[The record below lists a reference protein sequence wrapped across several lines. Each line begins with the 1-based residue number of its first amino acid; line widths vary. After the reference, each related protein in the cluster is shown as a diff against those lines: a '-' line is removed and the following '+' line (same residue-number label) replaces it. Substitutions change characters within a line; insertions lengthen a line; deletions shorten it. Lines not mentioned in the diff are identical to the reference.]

1 MEVLILTF
9 TTLFSV
15 VNPFGAM
22 PVFLTLTD
30 SDSNAERTATALRS
44 CLYMVAILSVSFF
57 GGQYIL
63 NFFGINI
70 QHLRIAGGILL
81 MRSAFDLLTP
91 GANRDRVGPAALEES
106 MQKDDI
112 SFTPL
117 AMPML
122 SGPGSMA
129 LCIGFIR
136 PSVADKLFTVLG
148 FGLVAAA
155 AFLILVSS
163 LRLTRFLGRPGLAA
177 LARIM
182 GFLTLAIG
190 VNFFV
195 TAVKALFKHPLG
207 GVVVVQAV
215 FLAQQ
220 LGLFG

>member
-1 MEVLILTF
+1 MEVLLATF

-22 PVFLTLTD
+22 PMFLTLT
-30 SDSNAERTATALRS
+30 SDDTNAERTATALRS
-44 CLYMVAILSVSFF
+44 CVYMVAILSVAFF

-91 GANRDRVGPAALEES
+91 GANRDRVGPDTLEES
-106 MQKDDI
+106 THKDDI

-129 LCIGFIR
+129 ICIGLIR
-136 PSVADKLFTVLG
+136 PTHFDQVMTILG

-155 AFLILVSS
+155 SFIVLLSS
-163 LRLTRFLGRPGLAA
+163 LRLTRLLGRPGMAA

-182 GFLTLAIG
+182 GFITLAIG
-190 VNFFV
+190 VNFL
-195 TAVKALFKHPLG
+195 ASAIGALFP
-207 GVVVVQAV
+207 
-215 FLAQQ
+215 
-220 LGLFG
+220 GLSR

>member
-1 MEVLILTF
+1 MEILLATF
-9 TTLFSV
+9 TTLFSL

-22 PVFLTLTD
+22 PVFLTLTSDD
-30 SDSNAERTATALRS
+30 SGTERLRIALRA
-44 CLYMVAILSVSFF
+44 CLYMVAILSVAFL

-63 NFFGINI
+63 NFFNISI

-106 MQKDDI
+106 KLKDDV

-129 LCIGFIR
+129 ICIGLIR
-136 PSVADKLFTVLG
+136 PSYSDKALTLVG
-148 FGLVAAA
+148 FALVALASLA
-155 AFLILVSS
+155 VLASS
-163 LRLTRFLGRPGLAA
+163 LRLTRLLGRPGMAA

-182 GFLTLAIG
+182 GFITLAIG
-190 VNFFV
+190 VNFFA
-195 TAVKALFKHPLG
+195 TAIGALFP
-207 GVVVVQAV
+207 
-215 FLAQQ
+215 
-220 LGLFG
+220 GLNH

>member
-1 MEVLILTF
+1 MEILLATF
-9 TTLFSV
+9 TTLFSL

-22 PVFLTLTD
+22 PVFLTLTSDD
-30 SDSNAERTATALRS
+30 SGAERLRIALRA
-44 CLYMVAILSVSFF
+44 CLYMVAILSVAFL

-63 NFFGINI
+63 NFFGISI

-106 MQKDDI
+106 KLKDDV

-129 LCIGFIR
+129 ICIGLIR
-136 PSVADKLFTVLG
+136 PTYADKALTLVG
-148 FGLVAAA
+148 FALVALAS
-155 AFLILVSS
+155 LVVLASS
-163 LRLTRFLGRPGLAA
+163 LRLTRILGKPGMAA

-182 GFLTLAIG
+182 GFITLAIG
-190 VNFFV
+190 VNFFA
-195 TAVKALFKHPLG
+195 TAIGALFP
-207 GVVVVQAV
+207 
-215 FLAQQ
+215 
-220 LGLFG
+220 GLNH

>member
-1 MEVLILTF
+1 MEVLLATF

-15 VNPFGAM
+15 INPFGAM
-22 PVFLTLTD
+22 PVFLTLTGD
-30 SDSNAERTATALRS
+30 DTHRERVNTALRA
-44 CLYMVAILSVSFF
+44 CLYMVAILAVAFF

-81 MRSAFDLLTP
+81 MRSAFELLTP
-91 GANRDRVGPAALEES
+91 GANRDRVGPDALAES
-106 MQKDDI
+106 KLKDDI

-129 LCIGFIR
+129 LCIGLIR
-136 PSVADKLFTVLG
+136 PTYADKAITVLG
-148 FGLVAAA
+148 FVLVAAA
-155 AFLILVSS
+155 SFLILVSS
-163 LRLTRFLGRPGLAA
+163 LRLTRLLGRPGMAA
-177 LARIM
+177 LARVM

-195 TAVKALFKHPLG
+195 TAVKALFH
-207 GVVVVQAV
+207 VE
-215 FLAQQ
+215 
-220 LGLFG
+220 